1 MPGMSPRLLACLA
14 LVCALV
20 LPPAAL
26 AARRPLTI
34 NTFATRTSDQRS
46 GKTVTFREAL
56 RAPTGKLVGH
66 NVVSC
71 TSTSASAARCKATYT
86 LAKGTLKVAG
96 TVRSSRPES
105 VLQVKSGTGAY
116 KGRTGTIVLLFR
128 SSTQAQETINLR

>member
-1 MPGMSPRLLACLA
+1 MSFRLLAHLA

-34 NTFATRTSDQRS
+34 TTFATRTSDHRA

-66 NVVSC
+66 DVVSC
-71 TSTSASAARCKATYT
+71 TSTSTSAARCKATYT
-86 LAKGTLKVAG
+86 LARGTLRVAG
-96 TVRSSRPES
+96 TVRSSQPES
-105 VLQVKSGTGAY
+105 ILRVLRGTGAY
-116 KGRTGTIVLLFR
+116 RGRTGTIVLIFR
-128 SSTQAQETINLR
+128 SSTQAQETITLR